1 MKYTVISN
9 TTPLIAFLKKN
20 ELPILKKLF
29 NQIIVPKAVYNEI
42 INIPKSLNEEGKI
55 LEKEIEKKWIAI
67 KDISTFKFPEL
78 NLGRSETE
86 ALNLCFEVE
95 NPLLLID
102 EKKGRSLAKSFKI
115 EVLGTL
121 GILTLIN
128 KENLK
133 TEQELLKNLA
143 LLINKGFYLFSEV
156 ILSFINNLKGEKI

>member
-1 MKYTVISN
+1 M
-9 TTPLIAFLKKN
+9 
-20 ELPILKKLF
+20 
-29 NQIIVPKAVYNEI
+29 
-42 INIPKSLNEEGKI
+42 
-55 LEKEIEKKWIAI
+55 
-67 KDISTFKFPEL
+67 
-78 NLGRSETE
+78 
-86 ALNLCFEVE
+86 E

-143 LLINKGFYLFSEV
+143 LLINKGFYLSSEV
-156 ILSFINNLKGEKI
+156 ILSFINNLKREKN